1 MKSMR
6 AWLAVLLPLSAILAG
21 EAHAFESDVRF
32 GLTRWL
38 AVQAG
43 FTPAQADIV
52 ATGNR
57 RNDSGMMDTLEFALQ
72 YACLGEDDPAASLA
86 QDLHYASERK
96 VPAPP
101 AERAVVKGS
110 DAARKASAA
119 MVKSRPDQA
128 GFLLHKLGE
137 SLTPLQDSW
146 SHQGVPGVPDTGYF
160 RCDATRASAHPAER
174 GGWSSHK
181 ADQARL
187 WPDDTQ
193 AMARATYEVLVAYP
207 PVDKAARQPR
217 EWASLQPALAGFV
230 RAATKAEKKAWFTA
244 QGFTDTSFLEGI
256 TLPDGKER
264 WTQRWEGH
272 RLPPLARAK
281 SEQRPIEA
289 DVLDFFNAFF
299 AEWMSAAKLD
309 AVAAK
314 YGAKGAAR
322 GKAGEPSAGRMMEP
336 AEIAARLT
344 AWRLRDHG
352 RVAEIAHSP
361 KALTPAQVAEINR
374 LARDPEAFARYAT
387 FNEAFYPLMPKGK
400 DVQALF
406 PFVVAPVAGG
416 PRPRTVAMAKLRHLP
431 YDTIAVVAE
440 KLDAGWAIVGITAT
454 VDH

>member
-6 AWLAVLLPLSAILAG
+6 ALLAVLLPVSAIFAG
-21 EAHAFESDVRF
+21 DAQAYESDVRF

-72 YACLGEDDPAASLA
+72 YACLGEDSHGAQLA
-86 QDLHYASERK
+86 QDLHYPSARK

-101 AERAVVKGS
+101 AERAVVKGG
-110 DAARKASAA
+110 DAARKASAE

-128 GFLLHKLGE
+128 GFHLHKLGE

-146 SHQGVPGVPDTGYF
+146 SHQGVPDVPATGYF
-160 RCDATRASAHPAER
+160 PCDATRASAHPAQR

-187 WPDDTQ
+187 WPEDTV
-193 AMARATYEVLVAYP
+193 AMARATYDVLVAFP
-207 PVDKAARQPR
+207 PIDKVAREPR
-217 EWASLQPALAGFV
+217 DWASLQPAMAAFTRAG
-230 RAATKAEKKAWFTA
+230 TKTEKKAWFAA

-272 RLPPLARAK
+272 RLPPLARAR
-281 SEQRPIEA
+281 SEQRPIDA
-289 DVLDFFNAFF
+289 DVLDFFNGFF
-299 AEWMSAAKLD
+299 ADWMSTAKFD
-309 AVAAK
+309 DVAAK
-314 YGAKGAAR
+314 YAAKRDAR
-322 GKAGEPSAGRMMEP
+322 AKTGPASPGRVMEP
-336 AEIAARLT
+336 AEIAARLKL
-344 AWRLRDHG
+344 WRLRDHG
-352 RVAEIAHSP
+352 RVADIAHSP
-361 KALTPAQVAEINR
+361 GALTPAQLTAIHR

-387 FNEAFYPLMPKGK
+387 FNETFYPLMPKGK

-406 PFVVAPVAGG
+406 AFVVAPIPGG
-416 PRPRTVAMAKLRHLP
+416 PRPRMAAMTKLRHLP
-431 YDTIAVVAE
+431 YDTIAIVAE
-440 KLDAGWAIVGITAT
+440 KFDAGWAIVGVTAT